1 MKCECGTEWDGK
13 TRSSYALY
21 PMCAVCGNIMQEPE
35 NDRVTCKACGYE
47 LDREEAY
54 PSSDGDGMLCD
65 ACKLARDHE

>member
-1 MKCECGTEWDGK
+1 
-13 TRSSYALY
+13 
-21 PMCAVCGNIMQEPE
+21 MQEPE